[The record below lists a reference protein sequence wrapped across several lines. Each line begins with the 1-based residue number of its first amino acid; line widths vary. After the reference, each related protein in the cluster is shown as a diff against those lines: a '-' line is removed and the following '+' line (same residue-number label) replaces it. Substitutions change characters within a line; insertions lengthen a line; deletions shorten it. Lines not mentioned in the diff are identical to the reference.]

1 MSITEAV
8 LIGVIFFMALVWVE
22 VDKKINRK

>member
-1 MSITEAV
+1 MTIVEAV
-8 LIGVIFFMALVWVE
+8 LIGVIFFMALAWVE